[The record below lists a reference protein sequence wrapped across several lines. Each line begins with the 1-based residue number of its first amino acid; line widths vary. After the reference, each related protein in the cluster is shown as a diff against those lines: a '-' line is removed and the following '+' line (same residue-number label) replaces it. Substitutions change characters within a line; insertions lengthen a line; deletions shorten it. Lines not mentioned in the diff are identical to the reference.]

1 MKDKII
7 NYLNENIISYV
18 KENKFKILIP
28 IVLLLISTFEFI
40 YFYKSIATIKSEKN
54 NSNILNMNIQNKKE
68 NIEKNESQKETQ
80 EFIYVDIKGEVKN
93 PNVYKM
99 KVGSRVNDLI
109 NEAGGLTK
117 NANTRFISLSK
128 ILEDENTIVIYSN
141 KEKSEETDLFQDLIG
156 NNENTMV
163 MAPISED
170 TNKETLKEELESMTQ
185 DLERIKQPINDLTQ
199 DLILEKEKLKK
210 LSPEEINNRDIDYED
225 TTRSKTE
232 EFENSQIEKSFFTN
246 SMSFS
251 KKDFEGFED
260 LENNMKKSSFFTKI
274 AIFLII
280 LMLLG
285 TIFIILNYVLDLKIF

>member
-40 YFYKSIATIKSEKN
+40 YFYKSITTIKSEKN

-68 NIEKNESQKETQ
+68 NIEKNESQEETQ
-80 EFIYVDIKGEVKN
+80 EFMYVDIKGEVKN

-141 KEKSEETDLFQDLIG
+141 KEISDAKRDNKLEITAPCICEEVKNDACYNDNTTTTIKKTTTTKNTSKIININTASVSELTNLSGIGEIKAKSIVNYRNKNGKFKTINDILKVDG
-156 NNENTMV
+156 
-163 MAPISED
+163 ISE
-170 TNKETLKEELESMTQ
+170 TL
-185 DLERIKQPINDLTQ
+185 
-199 DLILEKEKLKK
+199 
-210 LSPEEINNRDIDYED
+210 
-225 TTRSKTE
+225 
-232 EFENSQIEKSFFTN
+232 
-246 SMSFS
+246 FS
-251 KKDFEGFED
+251 KIK
-260 LENNMKKSSFFTKI
+260 NNIT
-274 AIFLII
+274 
-280 LMLLG
+280 
-285 TIFIILNYVLDLKIF
+285 V

>member
-141 KEKSEETDLFQDLIG
+141 KEISDAKRDNKLEVTAPCICEEVKNDACYND
-156 NNENTMV
+156 NT
-163 MAPISED
+163 
-170 TNKETLKEELESMTQ
+170 TTT
-185 DLERIKQPINDLTQ
+185 IK
-199 DLILEKEKLKK
+199 K
-210 LSPEEINNRDIDYED
+210 
-225 TTRSKTE
+225 TTT
-232 EFENSQIEKSFFTN
+232 
-246 SMSFS
+246 
-251 KKDFEGFED
+251 
-260 LENNMKKSSFFTKI
+260 TKI
-274 AIFLII
+274 
-280 LMLLG
+280 LL
-285 TIFIILNYVLDLKIF
+285 K